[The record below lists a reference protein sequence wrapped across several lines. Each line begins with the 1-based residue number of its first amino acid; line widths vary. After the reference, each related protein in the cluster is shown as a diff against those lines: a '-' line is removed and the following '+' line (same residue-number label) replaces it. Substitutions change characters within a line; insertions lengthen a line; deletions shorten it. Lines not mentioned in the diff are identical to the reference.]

1 MKLETFKR
9 PVLSSGMAVW
19 VMMERACCTRARLKA
34 ALEFVGVVSRGR
46 FLEPGVGL
54 LLGVDIAEVEVEVEV
69 EVRGGGV
76 VGCREAKYF
85 GVARHVPGCSV
96 CQNYLHD

>member
-1 MKLETFKR
+1 
-9 PVLSSGMAVW
+9 
-19 VMMERACCTRARLKA
+19 MMERACCTRARLKA
-34 ALEFVGVVSRGR
+34 ALEFVGVVSSGR

-54 LLGVDIAEVEVEVEV
+54 LLGVDIAEVEVEVEG
-69 EVRGGGV
+69 RGGGL
-76 VGCREAKYF
+76 VGFREAKYF